1 MLDRSSQW
9 ITAIELHAQMQ
20 DSAIRPLL
28 IDMRSQSEYQAR
40 HIPEAIHIDG
50 DELLESLREVGGG
63 KPVVLY
69 CDMHHPGSSR
79 SERAAERLRL
89 NGLQTRVLEGG
100 FPAWEAAEYPVD
112 RGRQF
117 HQIGKV

>member
-1 MLDRSSQW
+1 MVDRSIQW
-9 ITAIELHAQMQ
+9 ITAIELHTQMQ
-20 DSAIRPLL
+20 DNAIRPLV
-28 IDMRSQSEYQAR
+28 IDMRGHSEYQAG

-50 DELLESLREVGGG
+50 DELLESLRQIGTG
-63 KPVVLY
+63 KPIILY
-69 CDMHHPGSSR
+69 CDMRHPGSSH
-79 SERAAERLRL
+79 SERAAEKLRL